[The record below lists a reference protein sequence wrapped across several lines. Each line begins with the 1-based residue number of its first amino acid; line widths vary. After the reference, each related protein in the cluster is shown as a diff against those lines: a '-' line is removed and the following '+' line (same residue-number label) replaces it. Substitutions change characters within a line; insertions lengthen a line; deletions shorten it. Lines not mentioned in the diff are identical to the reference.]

1 MGLTRQS
8 AAVPS
13 QVEDVLH
20 VMQGLFGRPADR
32 LALHEPKFGPSE
44 LEYVRQCVESGWVS
58 SVGSFVDRF
67 ERDLERFTGAAAA
80 VATSNGTSALH
91 VCLLLVGVRPG
102 DEVLVPTL
110 TFVATANAV
119 SYASAVPHFVD
130 SEPTSLGVDP
140 VALRRHLENVA
151 EVRNGECFNVGTNR
165 RIRALVVMH
174 AFGHPADLPALQAV
188 AAEWKLELVE
198 DAAESLGSYF
208 EGVHTGL
215 FGRVAALSFNGNKIV
230 TTGGGGAIISRD
242 VELAA
247 RAKHLTTTAR
257 VPDRWGFVHDQ
268 VGFNYR
274 LPNLNAALGCA
285 QMEKLG
291 VLLRQKRELAQHYR
305 TAFASLDGVS
315 FLAEPT
321 GTTSNYWLNTFLI
334 DESGSD
340 ARDVF
345 LEVLNNGG
353 FMARPVWRLMHK
365 LPMYA
370 ACPRSI
376 LSQAESLERRIINLP
391 SSAHLVEQI
400 RSEA

>member
-1 MGLTRQS
+1 
-8 AAVPS
+8 
-13 QVEDVLH
+13 
-20 VMQGLFGRPADR
+20 
-32 LALHEPKFGPSE
+32 
-44 LEYVRQCVESGWVS
+44 
-58 SVGSFVDRF
+58 
-67 ERDLERFTGAAAA
+67 
-80 VATSNGTSALH
+80 
-91 VCLLLVGVRPG
+91 
-102 DEVLVPTL
+102 
-110 TFVATANAV
+110 
-119 SYASAVPHFVD
+119 
-130 SEPTSLGVDP
+130 
-140 VALRRHLENVA
+140 
-151 EVRNGECFNVGTNR
+151 
-165 RIRALVVMH
+165 MH

-208 EGVHTGL
+208 DGVHTGL

-291 VLLRQKRELAQHYR
+291 VLLRQKRKLAQHYR
-305 TAFASLDGVS
+305 AAFTSLDGVS

-353 FMARPVWRLMHK
+353 FMVRPVWRLMHK

-370 ACPRSI
+370 ACPRSN
-376 LSQAESLERRIINLP
+376 LSQAESLERRIVNLP